1 MKKKNLLASIAVMG
15 FVFAGSQLAVHAD
28 ETEPT
33 INNEAQPALDAD
45 SPTVEESAALP
56 DQNLTE
62 NESKDNLNLAETF
75 TNDIPTAEQK
85 VADAEIKLDTIQ
97 TETKTVQDAVDQDEA
112 NLGVVK
118 DNLTQAEETAKKADK
133 NAEGIDDKTI
143 QDNLNQVNASK
154 DKLDKG
160 QTDYSAAKNNFDSLS
175 QKKDALSVEFSE
187 IEATYTA
194 KKTEFENIKKELAVA
209 SQKVLDAQNRVNEL
223 VLREDWKDEYDQAV
237 ETLKKLQKE
246 LADLQT
252 AQKQLQT
259 EADDLATRIDDKEE
273 AKAGYETDIAA
284 AVKTMA
290 EKEAE
295 KDSVQKEYDAA
306 AKIQE
311 DLDKA
316 ADKALAEVQTAD
328 MKVAEA
334 ELRLHDQNASLELAE
349 KAKEVADNKAL
360 AAAQKRLDDAMAEYS
375 KGSSGFFEYLKDQG
389 NKDAERA
396 FAIIN
401 AKGTE
406 MQDGRNK
413 NTDISEYTHLG
424 GTPIIPL

>member
-194 KKTEFENIKKELAVA
+194 KKTEFENIKCET
-209 SQKVLDAQNRVNEL
+209 SQHP
-223 VLREDWKDEYDQAV
+223 
-237 ETLKKLQKE
+237 
-246 LADLQT
+246 
-252 AQKQLQT
+252 
-259 EADDLATRIDDKEE
+259 
-273 AKAGYETDIAA
+273 
-284 AVKTMA
+284 
-290 EKEAE
+290 
-295 KDSVQKEYDAA
+295 
-306 AKIQE
+306 IQ
-311 DLDKA
+311 
-316 ADKALAEVQTAD
+316 
-328 MKVAEA
+328 
-334 ELRLHDQNASLELAE
+334 
-349 KAKEVADNKAL
+349 
-360 AAAQKRLDDAMAEYS
+360 
-375 KGSSGFFEYLKDQG
+375 
-389 NKDAERA
+389 
-396 FAIIN
+396 
-401 AKGTE
+401 
-406 MQDGRNK
+406 
-413 NTDISEYTHLG
+413 
-424 GTPIIPL
+424 